1 MDEIELKLHDMSS
14 TLQPVDAYALVL
26 EEVNG
31 NRKLPVIIGSLEAK
45 AIRIKMLNYKLP
57 RPWTHDLFLSLTR
70 ELGVTLKKIFFDNA
84 GEEIKIDSRTSDAV
98 ALALRYK
105 CPIYTTAQIM
115 DEEHL
120 REESDSSFSV
130 TVNMVGISV
139 LKEALTKAIAEEN
152 YEQASRL
159 RDEIRRREELKK
171 QYKE

>member
-1 MDEIELKLHDMSS
+1 MEFTIL
-14 TLQPVDAYALVL
+14 
-26 EEVNG
+26 
-31 NRKLPVIIGSLEAK
+31 I
-45 AIRIKMLNYKLP
+45 
-57 RPWTHDLFLSLTR
+57 
-70 ELGVTLKKIFFDNA
+70 FDNA